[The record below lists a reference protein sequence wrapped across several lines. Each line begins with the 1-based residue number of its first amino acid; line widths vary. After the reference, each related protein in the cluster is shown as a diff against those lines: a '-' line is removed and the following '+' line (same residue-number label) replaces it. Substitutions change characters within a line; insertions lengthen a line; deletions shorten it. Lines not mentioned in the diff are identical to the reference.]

1 MNNVLKSNLVQR
13 QSQLKVYDIYAT
25 APLLYGC
32 EIWTLRKLKT
42 TEIKFMRETAWY
54 SLWDH
59 RRDDNISEELNLYC
73 PDLTPTSRGRCCTT
87 CVQVLHWGTY
97 GWPIWIV
104 THMWLK
110 YAKGWSR
117 PCWNEISMIETK
129 IVKLC
134 EQGGRQWISK

>member
-54 SLWDH
+54 SL
-59 RRDDNISEELNLYC
+59 
-73 PDLTPTSRGRCCTT
+73 
-87 CVQVLHWGTY
+87 
-97 GWPIWIV
+97 
-104 THMWLK
+104 
-110 YAKGWSR
+110 
-117 PCWNEISMIETK
+117 
-129 IVKLC
+129 
-134 EQGGRQWISK
+134 